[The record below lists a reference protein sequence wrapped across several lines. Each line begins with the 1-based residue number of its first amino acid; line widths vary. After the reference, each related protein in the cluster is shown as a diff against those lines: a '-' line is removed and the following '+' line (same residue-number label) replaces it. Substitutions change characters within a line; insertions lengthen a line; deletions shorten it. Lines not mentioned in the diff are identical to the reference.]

1 MPDKGD
7 GRRMTRESRDLLGDP
22 LIFQGEQLR
31 NIQSL
36 KNRKKQEFLEIN
48 LSFDVETDGD
58 LTNIEVVSS
67 NASSRID
74 RLLVNS
80 LKKLYFRPAINEE
93 GPVLSRNIR
102 ISQRIDLR
110 DGKYR

>member
-1 MPDKGD
+1 MCGIVGIASNK
-7 GRRMTRESRDLLGDP
+7 SVSA
-22 LIFQGEQLR
+22 
-31 NIQSL
+31 NI
-36 KNRKKQEFLEIN
+36 
-48 LSFDVETDGD
+48 
-58 LTNIEVVSS
+58 
-67 NASSRID
+67 
-74 RLLVNS
+74 VNS

>member
-1 MPDKGD
+1 
-7 GRRMTRESRDLLGDP
+7 MTRESRELLGDP

-36 KNRKKQEFLEIN
+36 KNRNKQEVLEIN
-48 LSFDVETDGD
+48 LSFDVEINGD
-58 LTNIEVVSS
+58 LNNIEVVSS

-80 LKKLYFRPAINEE
+80 LKKLYFRPAIAKD
-93 GPVLSRNIR
+93 GPVLSRNIL
-102 ISQRIDLR
+102 ISQKIDLR
-110 DGKYR
+110 DGDYK